1 MSKMKKKWVEIDEV
15 VKMVHD
21 LPNELKEYDKIM
33 KQKPNFDKSKQ
44 KGGKKVMKVKKQQD
58 R

>member
-15 VKMVHD
+15 VKIVHD

-33 KQKPNFDKSKQ
+33 KQKPNFDKQKEDKKNKSK
-44 KGGKKVMKVKKQQD
+44 K
-58 R
+58 

>member
-1 MSKMKKKWVEIDEV
+1 MKKKWVEIDEV
-15 VKMVHD
+15 VKMVYE

-33 KQKPNFDKSKQ
+33 KQKPNFDKSKP

>member
-1 MSKMKKKWVEIDEV
+1 MKKKWVEIDEV
-15 VKMVHD
+15 VKMVHE

-33 KQKPNFDKSKQ
+33 KQKPNFDKSKP
-44 KGGKKVMKVKKQQD
+44 KGGNKVMKVIKQQD

>member
-15 VKMVHD
+15 VKIVHD

-33 KQKPNFDKSKQ
+33 KQKPNFDKEKEDKKNKSK
-44 KGGKKVMKVKKQQD
+44 K
-58 R
+58 